1 MKIYIYGNQSFK
13 KEIHTTLESA
23 NIKYKLDNDVVIEEI
38 RNVAKLKEI
47 IKENPNDIYLID
59 DDKIIKN
66 NSINKKLKFL
76 APKDGI
82 EEDYL
87 LQSGIADLAIDSLS
101 ELPKY
106 ILKKF
111 NESKENQI
119 ENKYEQN
126 ENVEE
131 NEIELDDELSMLLS
145 KGDELDKNSHNS
157 NSQDEFDELF
167 TLEKDINLD
176 EIDEFIDPQNNSTEN
191 LGLLEDFNNDFGLN
205 NISCDYDDDDISNR
219 EGIITDENEDIFADL
234 DFLDEKSGEEELSS
248 MDNEHEDMFAEL
260 NSISENQSDI
270 FDGLDF
276 LNEEKENSIE
286 EVDKIEVEEKL
297 EEEYNSFNDNI
308 DYSKEKKDFFK
319 GENMDNEFY
328 ELDLL
333 NEKDVLEA
341 LNYKIE
347 DYNPTNNKEV
357 VSEIKKETISVVD
370 SSNVNDLSLLLSKLL
385 SNKTVEITIKIK
397 D

>member
-191 LGLLEDFNNDFGLN
+191 LGLLEDFNND
-205 NISCDYDDDDISNR
+205 
-219 EGIITDENEDIFADL
+219 
-234 DFLDEKSGEEELSS
+234 
-248 MDNEHEDMFAEL
+248 
-260 NSISENQSDI
+260 
-270 FDGLDF
+270 
-276 LNEEKENSIE
+276 
-286 EVDKIEVEEKL
+286 
-297 EEEYNSFNDNI
+297 
-308 DYSKEKKDFFK
+308 
-319 GENMDNEFY
+319 
-328 ELDLL
+328 LDLIIYHAIMMTMIYQI
-333 NEKDVLEA
+333 EKA
-341 LNYKIE
+341 L
-347 DYNPTNNKEV
+347 
-357 VSEIKKETISVVD
+357 
-370 SSNVNDLSLLLSKLL
+370 
-385 SNKTVEITIKIK
+385 
-397 D
+397 

>member
-205 NISCDYDDDDISNR
+205 NISYDYDDDDISNR